1 MKSNFRLAALL
12 FQIVAL
18 PASAAVHYVNVS
30 SPTPVP
36 PYADWSTAANTI
48 QEAIN
53 TATNGDVI
61 LVTNGVYAEGG
72 MIVNGS
78 LSNRVAATFPLT
90 LRSVNGPLVTSILGY
105 RNLTNNTGDDAVRCA
120 YLTNGSAITGFTFT
134 NGATRNAGDPD
145 TEQSGGGLWCG
156 TNDVTVSNCVFAVNA
171 ATFGGGVVRGKLF
184 NCMLTGNT
192 SGNGGGADAS
202 TLTSCTVSNNNAGVG
217 AGGYGC
223 TFEDCLIVSN
233 STGGVGGGAF
243 GSTLN
248 GSVLMDNYA
257 YQAGGGA
264 DQSTVN
270 NCKFIGNWSN
280 DGGGADFCNV
290 NNSSFTG
297 NTGGYGAGSLGCT
310 LNNCTLTGNFGV
322 GVLDSDARNC
332 ISYYNF
338 DSNWLLD
345 GEIPGSFN
353 YCCTTPLP
361 DSGTGNFTS
370 EPQLATT
377 SHISANS
384 PCRGA
389 GSIAYTNGVDIDGE
403 AWLNPPSVGCDE
415 YYPGTATGPL
425 TVAFTTDFTNASA
438 GYTVRLTGDIEGL
451 ADASR
456 WEFGD
461 GTILSNRPYATHAWS
476 SAGDYAVVLRAYN
489 ASFPAG
495 VTATQIVHI
504 SSGIYYVVT
513 NNPSSTAPYDS
524 WAKAATN
531 IQDAVDAAFVGGTV
545 LVSNGVYRAGGHV
558 VYLSQTNRVAIDKTL
573 TVRSVNGPAA
583 TIIEGALDS
592 FTTMGTNAIRGVY
605 MTNSTTLSGF
615 TVTNGATWL
624 IQCECYDDGVY
635 RGGGIWCESATATIT
650 NCIVTGCYASDLG
663 GGISGGTSWNCL
675 IASNHADLAISG
687 YGGGAESAT
696 LNNCELSGNSSFA
709 IGGGAVYSA
718 LNNCLLHGNSTAGN
732 GGGAGSSTLNNC
744 TLVENSAQANGGGN
758 AYSMLSNCI
767 SYYNSCASGPNTYA
781 DTMDHCCTTP
791 DQGGYG
797 DITNEPAFSSLALGN
812 FRLSANS
819 PCINSGNNVNAP
831 GGPDLDGNPRVKGG
845 TVDIGAYEFQT
856 PTSVISYAW
865 LQRYGFP
872 TGGSAD
878 YADPDGDHMN
888 NWQEWRAGTD
898 PTNAASFLQLL
909 NPSQGSTGVSITWQS
924 GAGVIYFLERSTNL
938 TIAPFPII
946 QSNII
951 GSAVTTTYTDTTAD
965 TNAGPYYYRV
975 GVQ

>member
-1 MKSNFRLAALL
+1 MKSDLFFPALIAL
-12 FQIVAL
+12 SLVL
-18 PASAAVHYVNVS
+18 PASAAVHYVNVN

-36 PYADWSTAANTI
+36 PYADWTTAADTI
-48 QEAIN
+48 QDAISI
-53 TATNGDVI
+53 ATNGDVI
-61 LVTNGVYAEGG
+61 VVTNGVYAEGG
-72 MIVNGS
+72 MVVDGS

-90 LRSVNGPLVTSILGY
+90 LRSVNGPLVTSIVGY
-105 RNLTNNTGDDAVRCA
+105 RNLTNNVGDDAVRCA
-120 YLTNGSAITGFTFT
+120 YLTNGSAIIGFTLT

-156 TNDVTVSNCVFAVNA
+156 TNNVTVSNCVFAANA
-171 ATFGGGVVRGKLF
+171 ATYGGGVVRGALF
-184 NCMLTGNT
+184 NCMLAGNT
-192 SGNGGGADAS
+192 SGAGGGANAS
-202 TLTSCTVSNNNAGVG
+202 LLTSCTVSNNTAGTG

-223 TFEDCLIVSN
+223 TFENCLIVSN

-243 GSTLN
+243 ASTVN
-248 GSVLMDNYA
+248 DSVLMDNYA

-270 NCKFIGNWSN
+270 NCRLISNWSN
-280 DGGGADFCNV
+280 DGGGADFCTV

-338 DSNWLLD
+338 DSNWVLD

-353 YCCTTPLP
+353 YCCTMPLP
-361 DSGTGNFTS
+361 DSGTGNFTN
-370 EPQLATT
+370 EPLLATALHL
-377 SHISANS
+377 SVSS
-384 PCRGA
+384 PCRGT
-389 GSIAYTNGVDIDGE
+389 GSIAFTNGVDIDGE

-415 YYPGTATGPL
+415 YYPGTAKGSL
-425 TVAFTTDFTNASA
+425 TVAIAADFTNVSA
-438 GYTVRLTGDIEGL
+438 GYAVRFTGDIRGL
-451 ADASR
+451 SDASR

-489 ASFPAG
+489 ATFPAG
-495 VTATQIVHI
+495 VTTTQVVHV

-513 NNPSSTAPYDS
+513 NNPSGAAPYDS

-573 TVRSVNGPAA
+573 TVRSVNGPAI
-583 TIIEGALDS
+583 TVIEGDLDPS
-592 FTTMGTNAIRGVY
+592 TIMGTNAVRCVY
-605 MTNSTTLSGF
+605 MTNNTTLSGF

-624 IQCECYDDGVY
+624 IQCECYDNGAY
-635 RGGGIWCESATATIT
+635 RGGGIWCESASATIT

-663 GGISGGTSWNCL
+663 GGISGGTSWNCV
-675 IASNHADLAISG
+675 ISSNHADLPISG
-687 YGGGAESAT
+687 YGGGTESAT
-696 LNNCELSGNSSFA
+696 LNDCELDGNTSFA
-709 IGGGAVYSA
+709 IGGGAYASV
-718 LNNCLLHGNSTAGN
+718 LNDCRLFGNFTVGN
-732 GGGAGSSTLNNC
+732 GGGACSSTLNNC
-744 TLVENSAQANGGGN
+744 TLVNNTAQANGGGN
-758 AYSMLSNCI
+758 AFSTLNNCI
-767 SYYNSCASGPNTYA
+767 SYYNSCASGTNTYA
-781 DTMDHCCTTP
+781 DTLDHCCTTP
-791 DQGGYG
+791 DPGGYG
-797 DITNEPAFSSLALGN
+797 NITNEPAFIDLALGN
-812 FRLSANS
+812 FRLAANS
-819 PCINSGNNVNAP
+819 PCINSGNNAHAP
-831 GGPDLDGNPRVKGG
+831 AGPDLDGHARIKGG
-845 TVDIGAYEFQT
+845 TVDIGAYEFQS

-872 TGGSAD
+872 TDGSAD
-878 YADPDGDHMN
+878 YLDPDGDRMN

-898 PTNAASFLQLL
+898 PTNAAAFLQLL
-909 NPSQGSTGVSITWQS
+909 NPRPDPAGVSITWQS
-924 GAGVIYFLERSTNL
+924 GAGVIYFLERGTNL
-938 TIAPFPII
+938 AVSPFPTL
-946 QSNII
+946 QRNIV
-951 GSAVTTTYTDTTAD
+951 GAGATTTYIDTTAD
-965 TNAGPYYYRV
+965 TNGGPYYYRV